1 MPKGHLSIAPSAHP
15 VRPVV
20 QSSLG
25 CKTSLV
31 DATGF
36 RRSIFKGSPQKSTR
50 APLMFPGQ
58 QKNLGMESFSVW
70 DYT

>member
-1 MPKGHLSIAPSAHP
+1 MFFPTCPEGHFAIPSTP
-15 VRPVV
+15 SYPV

-36 RRSIFKGSPQKSTR
+36 RRSIFKGSPRGIQCR
-50 APLMFPGQ
+50 APL
-58 QKNLGMESFSVW
+58 
-70 DYT
+70 